1 MGFGVPINKWLREEL
16 QGWASELLDRQ
27 LIREQ
32 GYLHADPICRM
43 WEEHMSGAADRS
55 VELWPV
61 LMFQAWLQEWHT
73 K

>member
-1 MGFGVPINKWLREEL
+1 
-16 QGWASELLDRQ
+16 
-27 LIREQ
+27 
-32 GYLHADPICRM
+32 M
-43 WEEHMSGAADRS
+43 WEEHISGTADRS